1 MLTTFPS
8 SFFQRAPVVVGE
20 NACMGTSPATDASD
34 RPRLTLFRLP
44 AKVDG
49 VA

>member
-8 SFFQRAPVVVGE
+8 SFFQRTPAVIGAT
-20 NACMGTSPATDASD
+20 ACMGTSPATDASD

-44 AKVDG
+44 AKVDD